1 MPNTKP
7 KVILL
12 RHTFQPEE
20 LVAMAAKLCYSRA
33 DVEDL
38 KAGIEAKDQTRFL
51 QKLIE
56 MGHESTMEHASFT
69 FAISGVSRSFLAQ
82 IPRHRNA
89 SFSVQSQ
96 RYVGQKRDEG
106 EFNYIMPPAIA
117 ALGEEAQEKFHA
129 QMAMM
134 QTWYN
139 EWVDLLGDAGE
150 KSNEDARFVLPN
162 AAETRM
168 LMTMNVRELRHF
180 FGLRCCRRAQWEIR
194 QVAWMMLEECRR
206 ACPVLF
212 ANAGPGCLRGACP
225 EGSKSCGQAAL
236 VREQSRLLD
245 EAIKGE

>member
-82 IPRHRNA
+82 ITRHRIA

-117 ALGEEAQEKFHA
+117 VLGEEAQEKFHA
-129 QMAMM
+129 QMTMM

-236 VREQSRLLD
+236 VREQSRFLD

>member
-82 IPRHRNA
+82 ITRHRIA

-96 RYVGQKRDEG
+96 RYVGQKRDEV

-117 ALGEEAQEKFHA
+117 ALGE
-129 QMAMM
+129 
-134 QTWYN
+134 
-139 EWVDLLGDAGE
+139 
-150 KSNEDARFVLPN
+150 
-162 AAETRM
+162 
-168 LMTMNVRELRHF
+168 
-180 FGLRCCRRAQWEIR
+180 
-194 QVAWMMLEECRR
+194 
-206 ACPVLF
+206 
-212 ANAGPGCLRGACP
+212 
-225 EGSKSCGQAAL
+225 
-236 VREQSRLLD
+236 
-245 EAIKGE
+245 